1 MIITTWI
8 VYILARKGAGLP
20 FPPKTSSDIEVVES
34 EAVSVVQHWLKKTE
48 EEASQDI
55 KEKMSTN
62 VAPTRGQDVHVT
74 RDVVKHHLS
83 KSNLSAN
90 QSQEVLEERTRIQ
103 FIRWSHTRIFQ
114 VPSQMAN
121 DVMQER
127 IEQVRRRPTCDDSHG
142 TSCQSTPGPCAVV
155 WVTPAPR
162 QPPFHLSLSSVPCSI
177 SHITCDSAQDP
188 SFRSSYSE
196 C

>member
-20 FPPKTSSDIEVVES
+20 FLPITSSDIDVVES
-34 EAVSVVQHWLKKTE
+34 EAVSVLQHWLKKTE
-48 EEASQDI
+48 EEASQGI
-55 KEKMSTN
+55 KEKLSINYPSQGVREKMSTDSP
-62 VAPTRGQDVHVT
+62 PTHGQDVHVT

-83 KSNLSAN
+83 KSDMSAN

-114 VPSQMAN
+114 VPSEMTE
-121 DVMQER
+121 DIMRDR
-127 IEQVRRRPTCDDSHG
+127 IEQVRR
-142 TSCQSTPGPCAVV
+142 
-155 WVTPAPR
+155 
-162 QPPFHLSLSSVPCSI
+162 SI
-177 SHITCDSAQDP
+177 SRLADVSAQDFSMRP
-188 SFRSSYSE
+188 SYSD